1 MDQPAKGDAGDQGLA
16 PLPGHRT
23 TSLRQNRRRP
33 LFVSDHPETV
43 RQLLPKGAIASVPFP
58 LPVVGYVAKPDRA
71 ELMVSGA
78 DEFTRSAG
86 S

>member
-1 MDQPAKGDAGDQGLA
+1 MDRPKKGGAGDPGLA
-16 PLPGHRT
+16 PLPRHRT
-23 TSLRQNRRRP
+23 TSLRQGRRRP
-33 LFVSDHPETV
+33 LFMLDHPGTV

-78 DEFTRSAG
+78 GEFTRSEG
-86 S
+86 R